1 MYEDKEMPRPPDI
14 PTLRARIWTAHK
26 SLQPLLAEMLRIRTF
41 LRGSAYELKTR
52 CGKAS
57 CVCLRGQLH
66 RRWVLSE
73 SVEGKKRLRVLP
85 QTGMETWRRRADDY
99 REFRSKRAQF
109 VKITRRILEALD
121 ALERAQRR
129 DFEE

>member
-1 MYEDKEMPRPPDI
+1 MVRPPDI
-14 PTLRARIWTAHK
+14 PTLRARIWGAHR
-26 SLQPLLAEMLRIRTF
+26 SLRPLLVEMLRIRTF

-57 CVCLRGQLH
+57 CVCLRGQPH

-73 SVEGKKRLRVLP
+73 SVEGRKRLRVLP
-85 QTGMETWRRRADDY
+85 QAEMELWRRRADDY
-99 REFRSKRAQF
+99 RAFRRARADL
-109 VKITRRILEALD
+109 VKTTRRILEALD
-121 ALERAQRR
+121 ALEQAQQR

>member
-1 MYEDKEMPRPPDI
+1 MPRLPDI
-14 PTLRARIWTAHK
+14 PALRARIWTAHK
-26 SLQPLLAEMLRIRTF
+26 SLRPLLVEMLRIRTF

-66 RRWVLSE
+66 RRWVVSE
-73 SVEGKKRLRVLP
+73 SVEGRKRLRVLP
-85 QTGMETWRRRADDY
+85 QAQMELWRRRAVDY
-99 REFRSKRAQF
+99 REFRTRRAQF
-109 VKITRRILEALD
+109 VKATRSILEALD
-121 ALERAQRR
+121 ALEQAQQR